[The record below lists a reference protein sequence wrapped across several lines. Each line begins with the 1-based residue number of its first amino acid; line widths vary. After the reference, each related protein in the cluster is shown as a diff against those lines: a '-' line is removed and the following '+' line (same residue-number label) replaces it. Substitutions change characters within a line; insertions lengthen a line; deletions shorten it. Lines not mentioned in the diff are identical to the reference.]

1 MPEFN
6 YTIKKLWKKEV
17 DTKFGKKIKYLIKFQ
32 EPSVKDRLYTAWQ
45 GKWNENWKEGDK
57 ITFIP
62 AQLKYIKYKDKQ
74 GEDQVLYQIKAPL
87 EKRFNF
93 VLRNDFEGLR
103 ARVSA
108 LEERIKKLEN
118 DNEDI
123 EL

>member
-17 DTKFGKKIKYLIKFQ
+17 DTKFGRKIKYLIKFQ

-87 EKRFNF
+87 DKRFNF

>member
-57 ITFIP
+57 ITFVP

-103 ARVSA
+103 AKVSA

>member
-17 DTKFGKKIKYLIKFQ
+17 DTKFGRKIKYLIKFQ